1 MESGLPPEGFIDKMR
16 HDGALIPG
24 IGHRIKSILSPDKRV
39 SILKKFALENFP
51 IHNYLN
57 YALEVCFHFLFQ
69 LILKV
74 EKCTLQKANNLIL
87 NVVRFPSLLVLTKWQ
102 DGIIGVLFLDMMD
115 SSPAFSKAE
124 MKDIVELGY
133 VTRNV

>member
-1 MESGLPPEGFIDKMR
+1 MGPRFGGAVDDVARYFLPSKMNIYILRCFYHAVESGLPPEGFIDKMR

-57 YALEVCFHFLFQ
+57 YALEVCFHFYS
-69 LILKV
+69 
-74 EKCTLQKANNLIL
+74 NL
-87 NVVRFPSLLVLTKWQ
+87 S
-102 DGIIGVLFLDMMD
+102 
-115 SSPAFSKAE
+115 
-124 MKDIVELGY
+124 
-133 VTRNV
+133 

>member
-1 MESGLPPEGFIDKMR
+1 MFSL
-16 HDGALIPG
+16 
-24 IGHRIKSILSPDKRV
+24 
-39 SILKKFALENFP
+39 
-51 IHNYLN
+51 
-57 YALEVCFHFLFQ
+57 LFQ

-133 VTRNV
+133 VTLNV